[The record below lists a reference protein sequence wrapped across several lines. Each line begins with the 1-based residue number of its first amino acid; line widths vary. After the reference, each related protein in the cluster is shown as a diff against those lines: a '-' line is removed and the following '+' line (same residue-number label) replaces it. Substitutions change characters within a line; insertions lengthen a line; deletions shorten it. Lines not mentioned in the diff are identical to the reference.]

1 MSNFS
6 RSTLLRVGRL
16 LNPGK
21 ASGHLARLAECAGT
35 TRKTI
40 RNWSAETSDPQFRAM
55 SGTAKRAVAVLAY
68 FALTG
73 QLTRERM
80 EDVITLEQAM
90 EDDRRFERLAARIT
104 QLLEEEKKNADE

>member
-6 RSTLLRVGRL
+6 GSTLLRTGRL
-16 LNPGK
+16 LNPGN

-40 RNWSAETSDPQFRAM
+40 RNWSAEPDDPQFRAM

-68 FALTG
+68 FALSG
-73 QLTRERM
+73 QLTPERM
-80 EDVITLEQAM
+80 KDIIALENAM
-90 EDDRRFERLAARIT
+90 IDDTKFEKIASQISKILTA
-104 QLLEEEKKNADE
+104 E